1 MRRKDIET
9 KILEAY
15 EKAPLPDTLDE
26 TREKVLS
33 AEPLPQEERRKAPR
47 WKVLAPALAGGAAA
61 IALLIALPFA
71 LQGEGNP
78 DVSGSSSIPPVLTT
92 LDEKEAGAFARQAL
106 SLVTLAEEEE
116 RSSLLMRQPL
126 TEQDFRRIA
135 GEIDGYIEMVEEFQR
150 TDGLSISL
158 LAGDT
163 LIQVEDGE
171 LSLLIDYEEEKVSEE
186 LQRFSGTIESGDESY
201 RFEGRV
207 EEKGEETEV
216 ETILY
221 LPDGSWIES
230 EQEIEQGENEY
241 SYAYYEK
248 GATRPWREVEFE
260 REVEGMEG
268 ESEIQIREGETTTSC
283 SFEYRGEA
291 MEDRFFAEYEMES
304 PSEEEEAS
312 CLVERLEKGHRY
324 TFVEEDG
331 GPVIGT
337 IEIS

>member
-1 MRRKDIET
+1 MRRNDIEK

-15 EKAPLPDTLDE
+15 KKAPLPDTLDE

-33 AEPLPQEERRKAPR
+33 AEPLPQEERRKALR

-71 LQGEGNP
+71 LQGEGKP

-171 LSLLIDYEEEKVSEE
+171 LSLVIDYEEEKVSEE
-186 LQRFSGTIESGDESY
+186 LQRFSGTIESGEESY

-207 EEKGEETEV
+207 EEKGEEKEV

-260 REVEGMEG
+260 KRDPDPRRRDHYLLLLRVPGRG
-268 ESEIQIREGETTTSC
+268 DGGPLLRRVRDGVPLGGGGGGQLP
-283 SFEYRGEA
+283 RGEA
-291 MEDRFFAEYEMES
+291 GERA
-304 PSEEEEAS
+304 PLHLRRGGRRAS
-312 CLVERLEKGHRY
+312 HRN
-324 TFVEEDG
+324 D
-331 GPVIGT
+331 
-337 IEIS
+337 

>member
-61 IALLIALPFA
+61 IALLIALPLA

-158 LAGDT
+158 IAGDT

-186 LQRFSGTIESGDESY
+186 LQRFSGTIQSGEESY

-207 EEKGEETEV
+207 EEKGEEKEV

-268 ESEIQIREGETTTSC
+268 ESEIQIREGETATSC